1 MDEKIYKRLAKHLSA
16 LGMGYPEKEELIEI
30 LRESFTPQEAE
41 VALAIPTNRIP
52 FEPVSI
58 AEIST
63 HMKLPKKELGS
74 ILSNLAHRGLLFS
87 KKMKD
92 GRMGYALQ
100 QFGYGFPQTFFWK
113 GVETPNTKR
122 IADLIVRYSGKE
134 QLKEVYGDTQ
144 TKAFRYIP
152 ATPSFET
159 ESHAVFPFEMME
171 EVIQRVSVIALV
183 HCPCRVTAHLIG
195 KKRCDHP
202 TENCIKYDELA
213 EYLIEKGIG
222 KEISKPEALD
232 VIKKSEEAGLV
243 HLVDNA
249 REGIKH
255 TCNCCGCCC
264 WSVGTIRR
272 KRIPRDV
279 LMATYF
285 LRETDKEKC
294 TGCGKCIE
302 ICPVNVIKMEG
313 DFPVVDR
320 EWCIGCGVCAIPC
333 PSSAIK
339 LVRKSDAIP
348 PKDFRELHQQ
358 ILKERRLPLTPSLSP
373 MGRGEG

>member
-1 MDEKIYKRLAKHLSA
+1 MSDEIYKKLAKHLSA

-30 LRESFTPQEAE
+30 LRESFAPQEAE
-41 VALAIPTNRIP
+41 VALAIPTKVIP
-52 FEPVSI
+52 FEPVPASEI
-58 AEIST
+58 APQLNIS
-63 HMKLPKKELGS
+63 KKELKA

-113 GVETPNTKR
+113 GLESPNAKR
-122 IADLIVRYSGKE
+122 IADLIARYSGKE
-134 QLKEVYGDTQ
+134 QLKEAYGATQ

-152 ATPSFET
+152 ATPSFKA

-285 LRETDKEKC
+285 LRETDKERC
-294 TGCGKCIE
+294 TGCGQCVE

-313 DFPVVDR
+313 DFPVVDKD
-320 EWCIGCGVCAIPC
+320 WCIGCGVCAVPC
-333 PSSAIK
+333 PSSAVR

-348 PKDFRELHQQ
+348 PKDFKELHRE
-358 ILKERRLPLTPSLSP
+358 ILRERKPAA
-373 MGRGEG
+373 

>member
-1 MDEKIYKRLAKHLSA
+1 MGKDVYRRLSKHLSA

-52 FEPVSI
+52 FELVSI

-63 HMKLPKKELGS
+63 HMNLPKKELGS

-285 LRETDKEKC
+285 LRETDKERC
-294 TGCGKCIE
+294 TGCGQCVE

-348 PKDFRELHQQ
+348 PKDFRKLHQE
-358 ILKERRLPLTPSLSP
+358 ILKERKTGDSSSRNLS
-373 MGRGEG
+373 